1 MMGGGANPH
10 PFDIMEVSGGNMHN
24 YNLDDH
30 ENDAVY
36 EALTEYIM
44 RNKTRAHRLM
54 SVNYDL
60 LNDDQVYFLNLY
72 NKMIELQEKFEK

>member
-1 MMGGGANPH
+1 
-10 PFDIMEVSGGNMHN
+10 MHN
-24 YNLDDH
+24 YTLDDH

-36 EALTEYIM
+36 EALTEYLM

-54 SVNYDL
+54 TVNYDL
-60 LNDDQVYFLNLY
+60 LTDDQVYFLNLY

>member
-1 MMGGGANPH
+1 
-10 PFDIMEVSGGNMHN
+10 MHN